1 MQEVFSPE
9 NGENLNNH
17 KKNKKLFPLETGK
30 TLITIRK
37 QEVISPGNGENL
49 NNHKKNEVIPP
60 WKRGKT

>member
-37 QEVISPGNGENL
+37 QEVISPVNGENL
-49 NNHKKNEVIPP
+49 NNH
-60 WKRGKT
+60 